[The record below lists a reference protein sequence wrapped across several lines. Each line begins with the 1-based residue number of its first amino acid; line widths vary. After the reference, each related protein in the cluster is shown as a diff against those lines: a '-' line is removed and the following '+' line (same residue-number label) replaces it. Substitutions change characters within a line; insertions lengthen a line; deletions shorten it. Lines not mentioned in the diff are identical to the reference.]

1 MSFPDKG
8 GTTEEWNRLK
18 DKIKFDILKLTN
30 GEKEVLY
37 ERKSQFVV
45 ISKVFQD
52 GIWNILLKEK

>member
-1 MSFPDKG
+1 MWDMMSFPDKG

-37 ERKSQFVV
+37 ERGSQFIV
-45 ISKVFQD
+45 IS
-52 GIWNILLKEK
+52 